1 MYPREK
7 QRRLFLFGLSGICR
21 GGGTQC
27 AMEGEV
33 TAGETAATTKD
44 MPSMLTR
51 LERVGGLEE
60 EASHAEMLLT
70 RHPRSELFSTA
81 LLRWL
86 DRWTWG
92 HGAQALRLASFLI
105 VGGLGTVVN
114 LACVWV
120 FSRHTALPYALYIV
134 LATEVSLLCNFA
146 LNDRFTFRA
155 LVDGRRSWGK
165 RCLRFH
171 APAMLGFVLTL
182 LLSDVAHYV
191 LHLPPLIAQGGAIL
205 IVTFVNFAVHHLWTY
220 RAASEVKPSRSLDA
234 AV

>member
-1 MYPREK
+1 
-7 QRRLFLFGLSGICR
+7 
-21 GGGTQC
+21 
-27 AMEGEV
+27 
-33 TAGETAATTKD
+33 
-44 MPSMLTR
+44 MLTS

-70 RHPRSELFSTA
+70 HHTRSRGFSTTLA
-81 LLRWL
+81 RWL

-92 HGAQALRLASFLI
+92 HRKQALRLASFLI

-114 LACVWV
+114 LGCVWL
-120 FSRHTALPYALYIV
+120 FSRYTPLPYALYIV
-134 LATEVSLLCNFA
+134 LATEISLLCNFA

-155 LVDGRRSWGK
+155 LVDGRRSWGM

-182 LLSDVAHYV
+182 LLSDGAHYL
-191 LHLPPLIAQGGAIL
+191 LHLSPLIAQGIAIL

-220 RAASEVKPSRSLDA
+220 RAVPQAKHPRSLDA
-234 AV
+234 AA